1 MALYDST
8 TGSVKAFDSYHRHQ
22 VIIGNLKIPLFFRFT
37 QNPNVLI
44 FKMDKE
50 YQQTKTIGGY
60 VYEPWGRKPIT
71 ITGSVLI
78 KKDNSLSRI
87 LGINDK
93 QTNFDLEDHTYNP
106 ELLILQTL
114 FNIDQRK
121 MVDAYSIAKYTDLT
135 QYTSSAGAT
144 SFLGKK
150 SGFANCSNALTNP
163 NGAFASVTF
172 GDAYETPGQANIQS
186 YISSFTDT
194 VIYYKG
200 CLYTGMFTSMSY
212 AEEGKT
218 PFTNRVDFTFL
229 CTGTT
234 FDYIDTILTQT
245 AGGRTLASL
254 WGAAS
259 STLTIGSMMKDL
271 LGNVKS
277 LIGK

>member
-37 QNPNVLI
+37 QNPNSLT
-44 FKMDKE
+44 FSMDKE
-50 YQQTKTIGGY
+50 FQQTKTIGGY
-60 VYEPWGRKPIT
+60 VFEPWGRKPIT
-71 ITGSVLI
+71 IHGTVLI
-78 KKDNSLSRI
+78 KKDNSWSRV

-93 QTNFDLEDHTYNP
+93 KTNFDLEDGTYNP

-121 MVDAYSIAKYTDLT
+121 MVDSQLGFLDLTKYT
-135 QYTSSAGAT
+135 SGAGAT
-144 SFLGKK
+144 SFLGKT
-150 SGFANCSNALTNP
+150 SGFANCSNALTDP
-163 NGAFASVTF
+163 SGTSFSKVTF
-172 GDAYETPGQANIQS
+172 GDSYETPSQANIKS
-186 YISSFTDT
+186 YINSFTDT

-200 CLYTGMFTSMSY
+200 CLYTGLFTKMSY
-212 AEEGKT
+212 TEDGKT

-234 FDYIDTILTQT
+234 FDYIDTLLTQT
-245 AGGRTLASL
+245 VGGRTIAAL

-259 STLTIGSMMKDL
+259 TTLTIGSMMKDL

-277 LIGK
+277 IIGK